1 MNYSEFSFWWIL
13 ALFSIPFFTVRAIG
27 IYHNLWRNIY
37 DSVGL
42 MCLSMLLFFNASASS
57 FIVFLFEIIFNYL
70 MVDLMLRRQGAQA
83 KLIATLLIIFDVAV
97 LAYFKY
103 LIFFVE
109 DVIGLLITLPHDWQ
123 QGFVFPLFDRQIN
136 LVSTRIPP
144 GVSFYTFQMVAFV
157 VDSLNARKKKPI
169 AFVDYINFV
178 SFFPQIVAGP
188 IERRTTF
195 FPQIEGFRFKFTVD
209 NFYDGLRWISLGMF
223 FKFVL
228 ADNIAPY
235 INLSSINEI
244 WVNNAWFIWF
254 HAFLFTLRIYFD
266 FAGYSFVAL
275 GLARILGI
283 KLTVNFLAP
292 YTSQSINEFW
302 QRWHITLSTWFRDY
316 VFIPLM
322 GRNKQWA
329 AFYLFITFTLSG
341 FWHGAAWNFII
352 WGAYHGGLL
361 LILRYLG
368 RPFDRAIGKR
378 IAKPQFI
385 SWGLTFG
392 AVNLGCLFFMD
403 TDISRLLTKLKTIIT
418 PWHYSFGNLKALV
431 ADYSLNQGTA
441 LIIILI
447 LAIAVLLLEHLAVWQ
462 EKFEYEFLLSPWIS
476 PVLLGLT
483 ILLAANIPSEFIYF
497 EF

>member
-1 MNYSEFSFWWIL
+1 LNYSDFSFWWIL
-13 ALFSIPFFTVRAIG
+13 FLFSVPFFSVRSLG
-27 IYHNLWRNIY
+27 KSLNLWQGVY

-42 MCLSMLLFFNASASS
+42 AVVSLILFFNASTSS
-57 FIVFLFEIIFNYL
+57 FIVFFFEIILNYL
-70 MVDLMLRRQGAQA
+70 MVRYMLRHQGQQA
-83 KLIATLLIIFDVAV
+83 KFIATLIILFDVAV

-103 LIFFVE
+103 LVFFVE
-109 DVIGLLITLPHDWQ
+109 DVVGLVFNLPEQWQ
-123 QGFVFPLFDRQIN
+123 QAFIFPIFNRN
-136 LVSTRIPP
+136 VSLVPKHIPP
-144 GVSFYTFQMVAFV
+144 GVSFYTFQMVSFV
-157 VDSLNARKKKPI
+157 VDSLTARKKKPI
-169 AFVDYINFV
+169 SFVDYINFV

-195 FPQIEGFRFKFTVD
+195 FPQIEAFRFKFTLE
-209 NFYDGLRWISLGMF
+209 NFYEGFRWLSLGMF

-235 INLSSINEI
+235 IDLTNIDES
-244 WVNNAWFIWF
+244 WVNNAWFVWF

-283 KLTVNFLAP
+283 RLTVNFLAP

-341 FWHGAAWNFII
+341 FWHGAAWNFIL
-352 WGAYHGGLL
+352 WGMYHGALL
-361 LILRYLG
+361 LLLRYLG
-368 RPFDRAIGKR
+368 RPFHRLVGQYV
-378 IAKPQFI
+378 AKPQFI
-385 SWGLTFG
+385 SWGLTFA

-403 TDISRLLTKLKTIIT
+403 SNIHRLLMKLKTLVT
-418 PWHYSFGNLKALV
+418 PWDYSLSNLGALFSS
-431 ADYSLNQGTA
+431 YSLNQGTA
-441 LIIILI
+441 LILILA
-447 LAIAVLLLEHLAVWQ
+447 LAIAVLLLEHLAIWQ
-462 EKFEYEFLLSPWIS
+462 QKFEYELLLSPWIS
-476 PVLLGLT
+476 PALLGLT
-483 ILLAANIPSEFIYF
+483 ILLAANIPSQFIYF